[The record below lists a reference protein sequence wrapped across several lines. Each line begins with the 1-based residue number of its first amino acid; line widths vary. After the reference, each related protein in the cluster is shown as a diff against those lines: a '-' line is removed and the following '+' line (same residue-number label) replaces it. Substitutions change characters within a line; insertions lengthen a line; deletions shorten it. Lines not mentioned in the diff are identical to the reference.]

1 MTRIGLLSD
10 THGYLDKRVF
20 EHFRDVDE
28 IWHAGDIGTMEV
40 LQSLREFKP
49 TRAVFGNMDGGDV
62 RYSLSE
68 FYRFRVEEV
77 QVLLTHIGGYPGHYN
92 PWLLPMFQKSLQSL
106 RSSES
111 VQSHPSSKSVLSR
124 TTPEPTLDF
133 PPTDEASVPSNTSPT
148 PSTLSPSSP
157 NPAKDRID
165 LFVCGHSHILKV
177 QYDSHYRFLMMN
189 PGAAGTQGW
198 QTVQTLLRFVI
209 DGTQVRDLEVIE
221 LERQ

>member
-106 RSSES
+106 RFSD
-111 VQSHPSSKSVLSR
+111 R
-124 TTPEPTLDF
+124 TTPE
-133 PPTDEASVPSNTSPT
+133 ST
-148 PSTLSPSSP
+148 PSPSSP